1 MKRDDNM
8 SYYNS
13 RQSLSNYT
21 YVRLLNAIPGS
32 PGIDVYMN
40 GESVAENLEY
50 AQFTNYL
57 IKGSDTYTLE
67 AYKHNTYDEPIISIR
82 VYLFANT
89 YYTIPLIGTME
100 LPEIELIADRPS
112 AEETR
117 ADLSYI
123 RFVNLS
129 PNSNMSNIDIDGVPI
144 IYHLHYM
151 EVSNYLPLTKCN
163 FSLSV
168 IVDNKTYTYPD
179 IKLNFKK
186 YYTIYILGYSKGLE
200 LGITVEVSE
209 EGRGNI
215 VFSSY

>member
-1 MKRDDNM
+1 M

-13 RQSLSNYT
+13 RQSLNNYT

-117 ADLSYI
+117 ALK
-123 RFVNLS
+123 
-129 PNSNMSNIDIDGVPI
+129 
-144 IYHLHYM
+144 LHS
-151 EVSNYLPLTKCN
+151 VCKFITK
-163 FSLSV
+163 
-168 IVDNKTYTYPD
+168 
-179 IKLNFKK
+179 FK
-186 YYTIYILGYSKGLE
+186 YE
-200 LGITVEVSE
+200 
-209 EGRGNI
+209 
-215 VFSSY
+215 

>member
-13 RQSLSNYT
+13 WQSLSNYT

-82 VYLFANT
+82 LYLFANT

-200 LGITVEVSE
+200 PGITVEVSE

>member
-186 YYTIYILGYSKGLE
+186 YYTIYILG
-200 LGITVEVSE
+200 
-209 EGRGNI
+209 
-215 VFSSY
+215 